1 MLVTSGTDSFQN
13 ETTAGRV
20 IWEWRTR
27 EAIPQEGGHT
37 LSSGRGRVPLGTP
50 APRDV
55 MLKVYRGHHRS
66 PRPSL

>member
-27 EAIPQEGGHT
+27 EALPRGGHT
-37 LSSGRGRVPLGTP
+37 KKSVKRQGGTFHWELLRL
-50 APRDV
+50 A
-55 MLKVYRGHHRS
+55 M
-66 PRPSL
+66 

>member
-27 EAIPQEGGHT
+27 EALPRGATLCQAAGGAFHWE
-37 LSSGRGRVPLGTP
+37 LLRL
-50 APRDV
+50 A
-55 MLKVYRGHHRS
+55 M
-66 PRPSL
+66 